1 MKAANPLFTRV
12 TASFFLIIHLLR
24 LHHNKDRHI
33 YKAYFAVKVRI
44 KQLICG
50 IALGGTMGTLLTGC
64 SQKQPAAVA
73 SPGPAPVPSA
83 PEFPWTYQKL
93 DVKECQEERIKTT
106 WQGAEALV
114 PPKVFS
120 A

>member
-1 MKAANPLFTRV
+1 MSEEKLLTRRK
-12 TASFFLIIHLLR
+12 LLYGAG
-24 LHHNKDRHI
+24 LS
-33 YKAYFAVKVRI
+33 V
-44 KQLICG
+44 CG